1 MENHQTTYYIYYLH
15 TKYCNSFKNKLDF
28 EIMSQESSFQKISLL
43 SIDLSLNGLPDEI
56 LLKLFSYLRPK
67 DLGRCLQV
75 CKWFNQISKDESIW
89 KNIIINAALLGPL
102 PPGWEEARAIGQR
115 KYYLRHLTRSTQW
128 EDPRINVS
136 QLSIPH
142 QNDQLLFHTRGPRI
156 PQSQKSSF
164 EYWIELMTSSKHPR
178 VCIQCKYQ
186 IRLIDILMHTG
197 PFAWRKSMKLLA

>member
-1 MENHQTTYYIYYLH
+1 MSVANPSNESTFQT
-15 TKYCNSFKNKLDF
+15 
-28 EIMSQESSFQKISLL
+28 ISILNRVF
-43 SIDLSLNGLPDEI
+43 SLNDLPDEI

-75 CKWFNQISKDESIW
+75 CKRFNQTAKDESIC

-102 PPGWEEARAIGQR
+102 PPGWEEGCAIGKR
-115 KYYLRHLTRSTQW
+115 KYYISHNTRSTQW

-136 QLSIPH
+136 QLAPPH
-142 QNDQLLFHTRGPRI
+142 QNDQLLFHTRDPRI

-186 IRLIDILMHTG
+186 IRLIDILMHKG
-197 PFAWRKSMKLLA
+197 PFAWRKSMKLLT

>member
-1 MENHQTTYYIYYLH
+1 MDISKNQYRSTGG
-15 TKYCNSFKNKLDF
+15 KCCNSFKNKLDF
-28 EIMSQESSFQKISLL
+28 EIMSDESSFQKISLL
-43 SIDLSLNGLPDEI
+43 ILELSLNGLPDEI

-75 CKWFNQISKDESIW
+75 CKRFNQIAKDESIW
-89 KNIIINAALLGPL
+89 KNIIISAALLGPL
-102 PPGWEEARAIGQR
+102 PPSWEEGRAIGQR
-115 KYYLRHLTRSTQW
+115 KYYICHFTRSTQW

-142 QNDQLLFHTRGPRI
+142 QNDQLLFHRREPRI